1 MYRCSEVV
9 RLISSD
15 EYLTAGFLKK
25 LQIRLHLAMC
35 EHCLKYTR
43 QLRALAEAVRKA
55 GATVPASEVESA
67 KSHILQRLS
76 EKPGPPEK
84 PL

>member
-15 EYLTAGFLKK
+15 ECLTACFLKK

-35 EHCLKYTR
+35 EHCSKYVR
-43 QLRALAEAVRKA
+43 QLRALAAAVRKTA
-55 GATVPASEVESA
+55 DKVFASEIQRA

-76 EKPGPPEK
+76 GK
-84 PL
+84 

>member
-15 EYLTAGFLKK
+15 EYMAAGLLKK

-35 EHCLKYTR
+35 ENCARYVR
-43 QLRALAEAVRKA
+43 QLRALAAAVRKT
-55 GATVPASEVESA
+55 GVVLPASEVETA
-67 KSHILQRLS
+67 KSHIFQRLTR
-76 EKPGPPEK
+76 K
-84 PL
+84 

>member
-15 EYLTAGFLKK
+15 EYLTAGPLKR

-35 EHCLKYTR
+35 KNCSKYAR
-43 QLRALAEAVRKA
+43 QLCVLAQSVRKA
-55 GATVPASEVESA
+55 SEVAPSPSELEEA
-67 KSHILQRLS
+67 KSHILQRLA
-76 EKPGPPEK
+76 EK
-84 PL
+84 

>member
-15 EYLTAGFLKK
+15 EYMAAGILKK

-35 EHCLKYTR
+35 ENCSKYVR
-43 QLRALAEAVRKA
+43 QLRALAAAVRRS
-55 GATVPASEVESA
+55 GASVPAAQVDSA
-67 KSHILQRLS
+67 KFHILERLIG
-76 EKPGPPEK
+76 K
-84 PL
+84 

>member
-15 EYLTAGFLKK
+15 EYLTVGLLKK

-35 EHCLKYTR
+35 ENCSKYVR
-43 QLRALAEAVRKA
+43 HLRALAAAVRKA
-55 GATVPASEVESA
+55 DKAVPDSEVKSA

-76 EKPGPPEK
+76 GK
-84 PL
+84 

>member
-15 EYLTAGFLKK
+15 EYLIAGVLKK

-35 EHCLKYTR
+35 KHCSKYAR
-43 QLRALAEAVRKA
+43 QLRAIAAAIRK
-55 GATVPASEVESA
+55 GGDDISLSELESA
-67 KSHILQRLS
+67 KRRILQQLPRTS
-76 EKPGPPEK
+76 
-84 PL
+84 

>member
-15 EYLTAGFLKK
+15 EYLASGIWKK

-35 EHCLKYTR
+35 EHCSRYAR
-43 QLRALAEAVRKA
+43 QLRALAAAVRKM
-55 GATVPASEVESA
+55 GGDVPASDVESA
-67 KSHILQRLS
+67 KSHILQQLS
-76 EKPGPPEK
+76 RK
-84 PL
+84 

>member
-1 MYRCSEVV
+1 MYRCTEIV

-15 EYLTAGFLKK
+15 EYLTAGLLKK

-35 EHCLKYTR
+35 VNCSKYVR
-43 QLRALAEAVRKA
+43 QLRALAAAVRRT
-55 GATVPASEVESA
+55 GDSVPASEVESA

-76 EKPGPPEK
+76 EK
-84 PL
+84 